1 MKKILS
7 LLLVSVLMFSTVS
20 ALAAEKVG
28 VAMPT

>member
-7 LLLVSVLMFSTVS
+7 LLLATLLVFGVAS
-20 ALAAEKVG
+20 AFAEGKIG